1 MSNEALFDTSVAV
14 IAALLHA
21 LGADRDNPIEIDYPI
36 IRDAIDGK
44 YVVVAGVKA
53 FKPLVYELWYKEE
66 RSTNHE

>member
-36 IRDAIDGK
+36 IRDALNGK
-44 YVVVAGVKA
+44 YVVIAGVKENA
-53 FKPLVYELWYKEE
+53 PEIYELWYKEE
-66 RSTNHE
+66 E